1 MGVGGWERSLTVEPG
16 GEPLWERCPPPLVHR
31 HLQQGEAA
39 LPREEKSPLLEFVY
53 IRRKTHRGWKHLVLG

>member
-1 MGVGGWERSLTVEPG
+1 MGAEPDGGARRRASLGAVP
-16 GEPLWERCPPPLVHR
+16 PPPLVHR